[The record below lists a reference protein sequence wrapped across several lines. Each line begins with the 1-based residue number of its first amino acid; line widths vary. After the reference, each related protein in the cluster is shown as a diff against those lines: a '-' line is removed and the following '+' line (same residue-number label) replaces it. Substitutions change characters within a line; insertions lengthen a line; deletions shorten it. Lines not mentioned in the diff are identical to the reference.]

1 MIFVRPDCIRK
12 EMRRMNRLTAVIL
25 ICCILCAPVSAA
37 HAAKKSEPVVTM
49 EPIPEP
55 TLSPDA
61 VTYDPEHPEDLSPD
75 QLYAAS
81 AVLMTQDK
89 GEVIFE
95 KDPDTIRYPASMTKI
110 LTVLLAIMLVDDLE
124 QKVTVSASAVNVP
137 EDSSTMY
144 LKEGEEVRLID
155 VLYGTMLLSANDG
168 ANVIAEAVSGDI
180 PHFVELMNDTA
191 AAFGCQNTHFVN
203 AHGYHDDNHYSTARD
218 MAIIAR
224 EAMKNPV
231 FKEISSTV
239 SYKLPRTNKQRA
251 RTITTKSEYMLTG
264 TEEKPNKYYFEYATG
279 IKTGSH
285 SHSGYCFAGA
295 AEKDGV
301 ELITVV
307 MYTGK
312 RARWADTIKM
322 MNYGFSQYMRVTPV
336 DLFNM
341 NPITIET
348 SNYSVTDSNRGRV
361 QLVCSPLDGSAEIVA
376 TRSEV
381 KRMADNLKDIVL
393 IQYTRDFQAPIR
405 AGEAMGTLT
414 YFPEHGEPA
423 VYSLTASRSVEQ
435 RDNVPKTLEQ
445 IIEETSADPNP
456 FPPFNFEFA
465 LVVFFPPACLV
476 LLIVL
481 LHMRNKK
488 RRTRSMRPPRPVNR
502 YVK

>member
-1 MIFVRPDCIRK
+1 MFPAAELRK
-12 EMRRMNRLTAVIL
+12 EMRRMKRLAAFLLVCSVL
-25 ICCILCAPVSAA
+25 AAPVSNAF
-37 HAAKKSEPVVTM
+37 AAKKNEPTVTM

-61 VTYDPEHPEDLSPD
+61 VTYDPEHPEDLTPD

-89 GEVIFE
+89 GEIIFE
-95 KDPDTIRYPASMTKI
+95 KDPDTVRYPASMTKI
-110 LTVLLAIMLVDDLE
+110 LTVLLAIMLIDDLD
-124 QKVTVSASAVNVP
+124 QKVTVSAAAVNVP

-180 PHFVELMNDTA
+180 PHFVQLMNDTA
-191 AAFGCQNTHFVN
+191 AAMGCTNTHFVN
-203 AHGYHDDNHYSTARD
+203 PHGYHDDNHYSTARD
-218 MAIIAR
+218 IAIIAR
-224 EAMKNPV
+224 EAMKNPL

-239 SYKLPRTNKQRA
+239 TYKLPRTNKQRA
-251 RTITTKSEYMLTG
+251 RTITTKSEYMLMG

-285 SHSGYCFAGA
+285 SQSGYCFAGA

-301 ELITVV
+301 ELVSVV

-348 SNYSVTDSNRGRV
+348 SNYSTSDTNRGKV
-361 QLVCSPLDGSAEIVA
+361 KLVCSPKEGSAEIVA
-376 TRSEV
+376 TRAEI

-405 AGEAMGTLT
+405 AGEEMGTLT
-414 YFPEHGEPA
+414 YFPDHGEPA
-423 VYSLTASRSVEQ
+423 VYMLTASRNVEK
-435 RDNVPKTLEQ
+435 RDNVPKTLEE
-445 IIEETSADPNP
+445 IIAETNSDPNP

-465 LVVFFPPACLV
+465 VVVFSPVVCLV

-481 LHMRNKK
+481 VHMRSRSRKS
-488 RRTRSMRPPRPVNR
+488 RSMKPPRPVNR